1 MRTALTAVFTAR
13 GLPAPAW
20 TDPVITPGT
29 TAIKAA
35 HITELRT
42 ATLALQ
48 QIARLT
54 GPRRYTSGAMVL
66 RLYPRLGDTP

>member
-1 MRTALTAVFTAR
+1 VTGRRTRRRSGTGAGPPGTLTAVFTAR

-48 QIARLT
+48 
-54 GPRRYTSGAMVL
+54 
-66 RLYPRLGDTP
+66 